1 MHTLLGA
8 AGRTALRLRLEKSNV
23 MTMSDTPESLQSC
36 EPRPSTSTQDVLTAN
51 EVAAML
57 RLHPVTVRLK
67 AASGEIPGKQIG
79 NRWRFSRAR
88 IEQWLGQTS

>member
-1 MHTLLGA
+1 
-8 AGRTALRLRLEKSNV
+8 
-23 MTMSDTPESLQSC
+23 MTMSDAPESLQPS

-67 AASGEIPGKQIG
+67 AASGEIPGRQIG

-88 IEQWLGQTS
+88 IEQLLGQTS

>member
-1 MHTLLGA
+1 
-8 AGRTALRLRLEKSNV
+8 
-23 MTMSDTPESLQSC
+23 MTMSDIPESLQSS
-36 EPRPSTSTQDVLTAN
+36 EPRPSISTQDVLTAN